1 MAERDSCHF
10 SVNICLVETC
20 LGEGRYITFINNL
33 SRVFVP
39 RESGES
45 FVAYCG
51 SCFVL
56 LGLGVRDLNRV
67 VDESVSHG
75 AEVIIFNRRC
85 GTAAGKVVDDAKR

>member
-1 MAERDSCHF
+1 M
-10 SVNICLVETC
+10 VETC